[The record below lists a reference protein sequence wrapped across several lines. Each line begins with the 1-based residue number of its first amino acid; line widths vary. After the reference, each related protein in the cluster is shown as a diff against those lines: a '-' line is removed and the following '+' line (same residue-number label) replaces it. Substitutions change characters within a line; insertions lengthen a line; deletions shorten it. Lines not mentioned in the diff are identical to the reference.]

1 MKLLVGMD
9 GSDEAERAL
18 ARAITIADA
27 TDGSITIA
35 HAVDPGAYD
44 AGGTE
49 PIETAAD
56 ADDRLIVESTEAA
69 EDRGLDV
76 LDDAAA
82 FAADRGHDVETELL
96 YGDPATVLTE
106 YAANQGFDAIYVGH
120 RGLSERAEAL
130 LGSVANTIVEQS
142 SVPVTVV
149 R

>member
-9 GSDEAERAL
+9 GSEEAERAL

-27 TDGSITIA
+27 TDGELTIA
-35 HAVDPGAYD
+35 YAVDPAAYD
-44 AGGTE
+44 AGGSE

-56 ADDRLIVESTEAA
+56 ADERLIVESTEAA

-76 LDDAAA
+76 LEDAATV
-82 FAADRGHDVETELL
+82 AADRGHDAETELL

-106 YAANQGFDAIYVGH
+106 YADDEGFDAIYVGH
-120 RGLSERAEAL
+120 RGLSERAETL

-142 SVPVTVV
+142 TVPVTVV